1 MTQRNIHVPLRN
13 MQIDDKYH
21 KNKIK
26 NELAIPKRKKK
37 NKTRSYKKPISLVC
51 NQLLLKLNMPIKTKK
66 PHSNVGLL
74 FRCDDDSQF
83 TVTHCEV
90 EWSIKKCRY
99 MQYRPFF
106 SSFDGHFTMLIS
118 GHKETANKM
127 TIKKR
132 FDVLFFFYSLHHGCI
147 I

>member
-21 KNKIK
+21 KNNKKMNWPFQKGRNKKQEVIK
-26 NELAIPKRKKK
+26 KQ
-37 NKTRSYKKPISLVC
+37 ISLVC

-99 MQYRPFF
+99 MQYRQFF
-106 SSFDGHFTMLIS
+106 SSFNGHFTMLIS

-132 FDVLFFFYSLHHGCI
+132 LSVCVCFFLLSSPWI
-147 I
+147 A